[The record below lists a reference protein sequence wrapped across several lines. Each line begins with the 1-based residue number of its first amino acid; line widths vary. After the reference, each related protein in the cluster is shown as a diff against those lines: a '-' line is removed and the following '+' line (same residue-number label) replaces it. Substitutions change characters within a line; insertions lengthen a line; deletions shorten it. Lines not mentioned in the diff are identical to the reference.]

1 MSAPPADAEIVNPH
15 VCRGPF
21 AAAVFDF
28 DGTLSLIR
36 EGWSRVM
43 AELGRDLMVEQRL
56 PLPPAAELMPYLEDQ
71 MLRLSG
77 KPSIFQM
84 HRLADI
90 VRDRGGARPDPDAM
104 LAEFLRRLFA
114 LTDGRRADLA
124 SGRAK
129 PAAWT
134 VRGTHELLDN
144 LRRRDVALYLAS
156 GTDLKYV
163 REEAALL
170 DLTRYFGLHVYA
182 PADNT
187 PDFSKRDVFD
197 RIARDHGTVLSV
209 GDGYSETVEGR
220 RIGATVV
227 GVASR
232 EAGVPGVSAM
242 KRAMLTE
249 LGADVIVADY
259 GAPEQLIAWLFGE
272 R

>member
-1 MSAPPADAEIVNPH
+1 MTDVEIVNPH
-15 VCRGPF
+15 LRRGPF

-28 DGTLSLIR
+28 DGTVSLVR
-36 EGWSRVM
+36 EGWARIM
-43 AELGRDLMVEQRL
+43 AELGRDLLAERGL
-56 PLPPAAELMPYLEDQ
+56 PRETGLMPYLEDQ

-114 LTDGRRADLA
+114 VTDGRKAELV
-124 SGRAK
+124 SGVK
-129 PAAWT
+129 PQAWT
-134 VRGTHELLDN
+134 VPGTHDLLDN
-144 LRRRDVALYLAS
+144 LRRRGVALYLAS

-170 DLTRYFGLHVYA
+170 DLDRYFGERVYA

-187 PDFSKRDVFD
+187 PDFSKRDVFA
-197 RIARDHGTVLSV
+197 RIAAEHGTVLSF
-209 GDGYSETVEGR
+209 GDGYSETVEAK

-227 GVASR
+227 GVASQ

-249 LGADVIVADY
+249 LGADAIVPDY
-259 GAPEQLIAWLFGE
+259 TSQEPLVAWLFGE
-272 R
+272 T